1 MGWSP
6 SRKANDREDLFQ
18 IAAPDTSSNAA
29 KEEIGMTNF
38 VSVSDSPKNQ
48 VETILSSSGGYIET
62 LTLRSIGN
70 PPGLTEIV
78 IESQWQDSKH
88 PDERRVKSRSCVER
102 QALIELQSAINHY
115 LSEV

>member
-1 MGWSP
+1 MGLSP
-6 SRKANDREDLFQ
+6 SRKANDREDLIQ
-18 IAAPDTSSNAA
+18 IAAPDISSNAA

-48 VETILSSSGGYIET
+48 VETILSSGGGYIET
-62 LTLRSIGN
+62 LTLR
-70 PPGLTEIV
+70 PGGFPTCLTEIV

-88 PDERRVKSRSCVER
+88 PEERRVKSRSCVER